1 MSKNEKPIYIIGHK
15 NPDTD
20 SISAAIAYTYLKHQ
34 TGHTNCV
41 AARCGNVS
49 SETQYVLDRFEVKAP
64 KFVGDVRTQV
74 RDMDMRRIPGA
85 SEEMSLKD
93 AWALMKENKVVTLCI
108 TDDKRLKGLITTGD
122 IMESYMG
129 SYEANTLSEA
139 KTSYVNIVDTLD
151 GTLLVGDLGDVQ
163 SEGKVLI
170 GAGTPDIL
178 EEYIKPHDIVILGD
192 RYESQLCAIEMGA
205 DCLIIC
211 AGTNV
216 TKTIQKIAKENG
228 VKIISTPHDSFTV
241 ARLIYQSIP
250 IRHFM
255 RSKDLLTFK
264 MDDYIEDVHPV
275 MASTRHRYFP
285 VVDSAGRYKGM
296 VSRRNF
302 LAATKKQLILVDHN
316 EKGQAVNGMESA
328 EILEIIDH
336 HRLGTVTTNKPVYF
350 RNQPLGS
357 TCTILYLMYQE
368 SGVEITPQIAGVM
381 LSAIISDTLLYR
393 SPTCTE
399 MDKVAGKALA
409 QIAKVDPEELAKEMF
424 TAGSNLGNKTP
435 DEIIHQDFKKFQA
448 GKINVGIGQISSMNS
463 NELSNI
469 KETLLPELEAA
480 AKRDGLDM
488 ILFMLTNILQE
499 SSDVIFYG
507 QGAEMTL
514 EVGFGVTSKDHA
526 SVHLPGV
533 VSRKKQML
541 PTVLNTLEQKNA

>member
-1 MSKNEKPIYIIGHK
+1 MNANEKPIYIIGHK

-20 SISAAIAYTYLKHQ
+20 SIASAIAYTYLKQQ
-34 TGHTNCV
+34 TGYTNCI

-49 SETQYVLDRFEVKAP
+49 SETQYVLDRFNVKAP

-74 RDMDMRRIPGA
+74 RDMDMRRIPSV

-93 AWALMKENKVVTLCI
+93 AWTTMKENNVVTLCI
-108 TDDKRLKGLITTGD
+108 TDGRRLKGLITTGD

-129 SYEANTLSEA
+129 SYEANTLSVA
-139 KTSYVNIVDTLD
+139 RTSYTNIVDTLD
-151 GTLLVGDLGDVQ
+151 GTLIVGDLGDIQ

-170 GAGTPDIL
+170 GAGTPDTM
-178 EEYIKPHDIVILGD
+178 EEFIKPHDIVILGD
-192 RYESQLCAIEMGA
+192 RYESQLCAIEMEA
-205 DCLIIC
+205 DCIIIC
-211 AGTNV
+211 AGSNV
-216 TKTIQKIAKENG
+216 TKTIQKLATEKN
-228 VKIISTPHDSFTV
+228 VKIITTPHDSFTV

-255 RSKDLLTFK
+255 RKKNLVTFK
-264 MDDYIEDVHPV
+264 LDDYIEDVQPV

-285 VVDSAGRYKGM
+285 VVDSAGNYKGM

-302 LAATKKQLILVDHN
+302 LGASKKKLILVDHN
-316 EKGQAVNGMESA
+316 EKGQAVNGMENA

-368 SGVEITPQIAGVM
+368 AGVEITPQIAGVM

-399 MDKVAGKALA
+399 LDKAAGKRLSEIA
-409 QIAKVDPEELAKEMF
+409 QLDAEELAKEMF
-424 TAGSNLGNKTP
+424 RAGSNLGDKTP
-435 DEIIHQDFKKFQA
+435 DEIIHQDFKKFTA
-448 GKINVGIGQISSMNS
+448 GKMNVGIGQISSMDS
-463 NELSNI
+463 NELSHI
-469 KETLLPELEAA
+469 KGIVLPELEAA
-480 AKRDGLDM
+480 AKKDGLDM

-507 QGAEMTL
+507 QHAEITL
-514 EVGFGVTSKDHA
+514 ETGFGVTSRDHKH
-526 SVHLPGV
+526 VHLPGV

-541 PTVLNTLEQKNA
+541 PTILTTLEQ